1 MKGGIDINEGRKIW
15 EKWEIECEDLGKGKN
30 ERKDDEEWIEVDK
43 DDLRMIRCEVEI
55 INKEEKRKCEIGK
68 IVGRK
73 IEIKFRRRGEKR
85 NIVGKKERK
94 KRKWK

>member
-1 MKGGIDINEGRKIW
+1 
-15 EKWEIECEDLGKGKN
+15 
-30 ERKDDEEWIEVDK
+30 
-43 DDLRMIRCEVEI
+43 MIRCEVEI
-55 INKEEKRKCEIGK
+55 ISKEEKRKCEIGK

-94 KRKWK
+94 KRK